1 MYIIGRALDCSD
13 QRKRNN
19 TVSRKVVTIL
29 TVAKCKPEFL
39 NVNSSF
45 LLSSLSQEI
54 GVIIS
59 DDDQPIL
66 VDWCNHE
73 Y

>member
-13 QRKRNN
+13 QRKSNN

-45 LLSSLSQEI
+45 LLSSLSYEI
-54 GVIIS
+54 GGIIS
-59 DDDQPIL
+59 DDD
-66 VDWCNHE
+66 NRS
-73 Y
+73 